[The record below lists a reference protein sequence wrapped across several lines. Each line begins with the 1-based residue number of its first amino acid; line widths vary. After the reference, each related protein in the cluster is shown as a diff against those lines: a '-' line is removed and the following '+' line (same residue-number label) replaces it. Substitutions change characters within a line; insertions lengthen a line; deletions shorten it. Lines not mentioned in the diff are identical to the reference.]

1 MVLEE
6 QQLKERIFKIAEDN
20 AFIQGWLHNDAG
32 SFLYQLARFH
42 APIPTVVELGSWKGR
57 STSWLAS
64 GMKDRGEGLVYAVD
78 TWQGTPGEM
87 AHEQLLKDY
96 DPDQLFNEFL
106 GNMKQLELH
115 EWVTPIRMDTLSAA
129 KHWIQEL
136 PDMQIGVLFI
146 DAGHEYEQVLHDFES
161 WSPMV
166 AKNGFIVFDDV
177 PAWPG
182 PTKVVFEMPRWY
194 KQVGTTP
201 NNVAFQK
208 MV

>member
-1 MVLEE
+1 MDIDE
-6 QQLKERIFKIAEDN
+6 QQLKERLFQIAKDN
-20 AFIQGWLHNDAG
+20 VFIQGWLHNDAG
-32 SFLYQLARFH
+32 AFLYQLVRFH
-42 APIPTVVELGSWKGR
+42 APVPIVVELGSWKGR

-64 GMKDRGEGLVYAVD
+64 GIKDRGEGQVYAID

-87 AHEQLLKDY
+87 EHEQLLKGY
-96 DPDQLFNEFL
+96 NRDQLFDEFF
-106 GNMKQLELH
+106 GNMHKLELT
-115 EWVTPIRMDTLSAA
+115 EWITPIRVDTLTAA
-129 KHWIQEL
+129 KQWIQER
-136 PDMQIGVLFI
+136 PDTEIGVLFI
-146 DAGHEYEQVLHDFES
+146 DAGHEYEQVLHDFEC

-166 AKNGFIVFDDV
+166 VKNGFIIFDDV

-208 MV
+208 TV